1 MKFNSVAPAPVRAI
15 IAVML
20 GDDDAT
26 AQQRGKTKC
35 GDDTAKGK

>member
-1 MKFNSVAPAPVRAI
+1 MWAI

-26 AQQRGKTKC
+26 AQKRDKANG
-35 GDDTAKGK
+35 GDDTAKGL